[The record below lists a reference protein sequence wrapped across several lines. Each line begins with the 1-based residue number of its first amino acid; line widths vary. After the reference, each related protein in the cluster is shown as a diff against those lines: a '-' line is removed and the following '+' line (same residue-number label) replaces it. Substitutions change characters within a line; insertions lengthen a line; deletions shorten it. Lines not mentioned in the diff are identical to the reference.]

1 MEIVLVLLP
10 LYAIGYMIMFFK
22 DKWDMFY
29 IRKKEMKSTPE
40 REYLRNEILELQTEL
55 DLMRAKE
62 NPDVSVI
69 KEIEKEMECKKSRL
83 NSLDINPM
91 Y

>member
-1 MEIVLVLLP
+1 MDSVLLVLFL
-10 LYAIGYMIMFFK
+10 LYAVGYWIIFLR

-40 REYLRNEILELQTEL
+40 REYLRNEILELQKEL
-55 DLMRAKE
+55 DLMRVKD

-69 KEIEKEMECKKSRL
+69 KEIEKEMECKKNRL
-83 NSLDINPM
+83 SFIINWE
-91 Y
+91 

>member
-1 MEIVLVLLP
+1 M
-10 LYAIGYMIMFFK
+10 
-22 DKWDMFY
+22 
-29 IRKKEMKSTPE
+29 RSTPE

-55 DLMRAKE
+55 DLMRAKD

-69 KEIEKEMECKKSRL
+69 KEIEKEMASKKSRL
-83 NSLDINPM
+83 DSLYNNPM

>member
-40 REYLRNEILELQTEL
+40 REYLRNEILELQTEM
-55 DLMRAKE
+55 DLMRAKS
-62 NPDVSVI
+62 NPDVKVI
-69 KEIEKEMECKKSRL
+69 KEIQKELDCKKSRL

>member
-1 MEIVLVLLP
+1 M
-10 LYAIGYMIMFFK
+10 
-22 DKWDMFY
+22 
-29 IRKKEMKSTPE
+29 RSTPE

>member
-1 MEIVLVLLP
+1 MDSVLLVLFL
-10 LYAIGYMIMFFK
+10 LYAVGYWIIFLR

-55 DLMRAKE
+55 DLMRVKD

-69 KEIEKEMECKKSRL
+69 KEIEKEMECKKNRL
-83 NSLDINPM
+83 SFIINWE
-91 Y
+91 

>member
-1 MEIVLVLLP
+1 MLLP
-10 LYAIGYMIMFFK
+10 LYAIGYAIMYWK

-29 IRKKEMKSTPE
+29 IKRKEMRSTPE
-40 REYLRNEILELQTEL
+40 REYLRNEILELQTEM
-55 DLMRAKE
+55 DLMRAKS
-62 NPDVSVI
+62 NPDVKVI
-69 KEIEKEMECKKSRL
+69 KEIQKELDCKKSRL